1 MLKTLKENWYA
12 IYTKPR
18 FEKRVAELLSSN
30 NIQNYCP
37 INKVIRQWH
46 DRKKLV
52 EEPLFTSYVFVKLN
66 ERELWKAK
74 TITGV
79 INYVYWLGKPAII
92 QEKEIEAIKN
102 FLETHGTVSIIKTAI
117 SINDKVKINSGL
129 FIDNEGE
136 VLSIKG
142 KQVQIQI
149 PVLNITLVANLDTI
163 EIQPVGTAKIK
174 GA

>member
-1 MLKTLKENWYA
+1 MLKQDENWYA

-37 INKVIRQWH
+37 LNNVIKQWH

-52 EEPLFTSYVFVKLN
+52 KEPLFTSYVFVKLN

-74 TITGV
+74 SIPGV
-79 INYVYWLGKPAII
+79 LNYVYWLGKPAVI
-92 QEKEIEAIKN
+92 QEKEISAIKS
-102 FLETHGTVSIIKTAI
+102 FLDIHDDVNIIKTELAI
-117 SINDKVKINSGL
+117 HDKVKINSGL

-149 PVLNITLVANLDTI
+149 PLLNITLVANLNMT
-163 EIQPVGTAKIK
+163 EIRPLDNLKLK
-174 GA
+174 ES